1 MIDKDAGQICDAFD
15 MEQENVHGSAMIA
28 LPIAGKDLSWKESH
42 WKVFLSMNMLLQN
55 YSVRSGGL
63 NLINL

>member
-1 MIDKDAGQICDAFD
+1 MIDKDAGQICNAFD
-15 MEQENVHGSAMIA
+15 MEQESVHGSAMIA
-28 LPIAGKDLSWKESH
+28 LPIADKDLSWKESH